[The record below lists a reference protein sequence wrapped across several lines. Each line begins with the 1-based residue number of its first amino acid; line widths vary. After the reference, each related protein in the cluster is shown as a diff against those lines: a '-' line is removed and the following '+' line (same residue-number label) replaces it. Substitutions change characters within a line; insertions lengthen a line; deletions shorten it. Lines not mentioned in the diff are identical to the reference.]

1 MKRFLYILLL
11 AALFSSCAG
20 GPDIREKIILDR
32 LDYVVHLRSMV
43 DRHIWNGF
51 GDKVSDLPIIYYTDS
66 MCYVANPT
74 QKFLDTYNPEPVS
87 RKKGMA
93 VYRTGLLDSV
103 PFHMSARVILGDSI
117 PDYDY
122 RSPYL
127 NCSSVEI
134 TRRTIPGVNSTEQ
147 WATMVLHEYFHGFQY
162 KHPAYLDHFEK
173 NVVSVP
179 EDSLKQMYHSLV
191 WFKDSADRENEM
203 LLAAIGAEN
212 EAEVKDRVDT
222 FFRLRHTRRD
232 FIKKTLDFDITACE
246 QTYET
251 MEGTARYMEY
261 ALYGLLAQEDPDSTL
276 VKTDVSYHSHDYFH
290 SFRTEDEPWLYYT
303 DRTTW
308 YYATGFN
315 LARLLD
321 RLGVEYKSRLFAEG
335 GLSLEDILMEWY
347 TNISLSD
354 ITS

>member
-1 MKRFLYILLL
+1 MKRILYTLLL
-11 AALFSSCAG
+11 AAIFSSCASS
-20 GPDIREKIILDR
+20 PDAREKIILDR
-32 LDYVVHLRSMV
+32 LEYVTHLRSMV
-43 DRHIWNGF
+43 DQKIWKGF

-66 MCYVANPT
+66 ICYVANPT

-87 RKKGMA
+87 RKKGME
-93 VYRTGLLDSV
+93 VYRTELLDSI

-127 NCSSVEI
+127 NCSNVEI
-134 TRRTIPGVNSTEQ
+134 TRRTIPGVNSTEE

-162 KHPAYLDHFEK
+162 KHPAYLDHFEE
-173 NVVSVP
+173 NVMSVP
-179 EDSLKQMYHSLV
+179 EDSLKRMYHSHV
-191 WFKDSADRENEM
+191 WFRDSVDRENEM
-203 LLAAIGAEN
+203 LLAAIVAED
-212 EAEVKDRVDT
+212 EAEIKERVAA
-222 FFRLRHTRRD
+222 FFRLRHDRRD
-232 FIKKTLDFDITACE
+232 FLKRTLDFDIAACE

-261 ALYGLLAQEDPDSTL
+261 ALYGLLAWEDPDSTL
-276 VKTDVSYHSHDYFH
+276 VKADVSYHSHEYFQN
-290 SFRTEDEPWLYYT
+290 FRTENEPWLYYT

-335 GLSLEDILMEWY
+335 GLSLEDILKEWAS
-347 TNISLSD
+347 NASSPD
-354 ITS
+354 VAS